1 METNLNCD
9 LGETSIHHSAENDPE
24 LMKLIN
30 TANIACG
37 FHAGDEET
45 MKKTVDLAIKHN
57 VSIGAHPSFAD
68 KENFGRKRINL
79 SKNEIKKLILDQIQI
94 LSEISESRG
103 LSLTHVKPHGALNNM
118 ACEDYEL
125 SFTIGQTIKEFNRE
139 LIFMVL
145 PETEMEKAGK
155 DLDLKIA
162 CEIFADRNYEDN
174 GRLVSRDQTYAL
186 KSDVIE
192 ATQNIINMLNDKAI
206 LCYSGKR
213 IPCQIDTICVHGDGE
228 NAVEIVRNIK
238 NNLEKAGLTFK
249 PLSKLNKFN

>member
-45 MKKTVDLAIKHN
+45 MKKTVDLAIIHN

-79 SKNEIKKLILDQIQI
+79 TKNEIKKLISDQIQI
-94 LSEISESRG
+94 LSEISKSKG
-103 LSLTHVKPHGALNNM
+103 LPLTHVKPHGALNNM
-118 ACEDYEL
+118 ACENYEL
-125 SFTIGQTIKEFNRE
+125 SFTIGQTIKEFDKD

-145 PETEMEKAGK
+145 PETEMEKAGR
-155 DLDLKIA
+155 DLNLKVA

-174 GRLVSRDQTYAL
+174 GRLVSREQSHAL

-192 ATQNIINMLNDKAI
+192 ATQNIISMLNDKAI

-228 NAVEIVRNIK
+228 NAVAIVKNIK
-238 NNLEKAGLTFK
+238 SNLEKAGLILR
-249 PLSKLNKFN
+249 PLNKLEKFN

>member
-57 VSIGAHPSFAD
+57 VSIGAHPSFDD

-79 SKNEIKKLILDQIQI
+79 TKNEIKKLISDQIQI
-94 LSEISESRG
+94 LSEISEFKG
-103 LSLTHVKPHGALNNM
+103 LPLTHVKPHGALNNM

-125 SFTIGQTIKEFNRE
+125 SFTIAQTIREFDRD

-145 PETEMEKAGK
+145 PETEMEKAGR
-155 DLDLKIA
+155 DLNLKVA

-174 GRLVSRDQTYAL
+174 GRLVSSDQSLAL
-186 KSDVIE
+186 KSDVVE
-192 ATQNIINMLNDKAI
+192 ATQNIINMLNDKSI
-206 LCYSGKR
+206 LCYSSKR

-238 NNLEKAGLTFK
+238 NNLEKESLIFK
-249 PLSKLNKFN
+249 PLNKLKKFN

>member
-9 LGETSIHHSAENDPE
+9 LGETSIQHSAENDSE

-45 MKKTVDLAIKHN
+45 MRKTVDLAIKHN
-57 VSIGAHPSFAD
+57 VSIGAHPGFAD
-68 KENFGRKRINL
+68 KENFGRKRVNL
-79 SKNEIKKLILDQIQI
+79 TKDEIKKLILDQIQI

-155 DLDLKIA
+155 DLNLKVA

-174 GRLVSRDQTYAL
+174 GRLVSRDQSYAL
-186 KSDVIE
+186 KSDVVE
-192 ATQNIINMLNDKAI
+192 ATQDIVNMLNDKSI

-213 IPCQIDTICVHGDGE
+213 IPCQIDSICVHGDGK
-228 NAVEIVRNIK
+228 NAVEIVKNIK
-238 NNLEKAGLTFK
+238 INLEKAGLILR
-249 PLSKLNKFN
+249 PLNKLEKFN